1 MKKKQ
6 NRKLKASKQVIQR
19 QKLKKRRRKRAVV
32 LIIELL
38 LLGILG
44 VAAFSM
50 FKLGKL
56 NITTLGDIEN
66 NGLEREG
73 YTNVALFGTDNRIG
87 EVTGVRSDS
96 IIVASINNETKEVKL
111 MSVYRDTL
119 LLQADG
125 YFNKANSAYATG
137 GPEEAINM
145 LNRNLDLDIQD
156 YATVN
161 FMTLAEVVD
170 LLGGVEV
177 ELTAEE
183 IENMS
188 EHLQG
193 TADIVGKPAVFLE
206 PVDGVYLLDGVQAV
220 TYCRIRSTEGGDFKR
235 AERQRIMIGLIID
248 KAKTASLSTLNKII
262 DAVLPQVSTSFT
274 ASELM
279 KLAASVLDYSIVGT
293 EAFPFDYEASSD
305 VPGYTG
311 WYNVPVGLEN
321 NVVKAHEFLFT
332 GEEYTPTETLV
343 NISNDLAY
351 ITGFYPEVE
360 ETYVEDEYSEEAYVE
375 EEYSDDS
382 Y

>member
-19 QKLKKRRRKRAVV
+19 QKMKKRRRKRAAV
-32 LIIELL
+32 LIIELIL
-38 LLGILG
+38 VVILG
-44 VAAFSM
+44 MTAFSM
-50 FKLGKL
+50 FKLDKL
-56 NITTLGDIEN
+56 NVTTLDNIEN

-96 IIVASINNETKEVKL
+96 IIVASINNKTKEVKL

-125 YFNKANSAYATG
+125 YFNKANSAYAMG

-145 LNRNLDLDIQD
+145 LNRNLDLDIED

-161 FMTLAEVVD
+161 FMTLAEVID
-170 LLGGVEV
+170 LLGGIEV
-177 ELTAEE
+177 ELTAAE

-220 TYCRIRSTEGGDFKR
+220 TYCRIRSTEGGDFRR
-235 AERQRIMIGLIID
+235 AERQREVIGLIID
-248 KAKTASLSTLNKII
+248 KAKTSSLSTLNNII
-262 DAVLPQVSTSFT
+262 DTVLPQISTSFT
-274 ASELM
+274 SSEIM
-279 KLAASVLDYSIVGT
+279 KLAASVLEYSIVGN
-293 EAFPFDYEASSD
+293 EAFPYDYEATMD

-311 WYNVPVGLEN
+311 WYNVPVGLAN
-321 NVVKAHEFLFT
+321 NVIKAHEFLFT
-332 GEEYTPTETLV
+332 GEEYTPTEKLV
-343 NISNDLAY
+343 NISDELAY
-351 ITGFYPEVE
+351 ITGFYPVE
-360 ETYVEDEYSEEAYVE
+360 EETGEEEYIEEEYSEEDY
-375 EEYSDDS
+375 
-382 Y
+382 